1 MAKLKVIST
10 KRKPGPTPARDL
22 GKHGAALWRRIAE
35 EYDISDAA
43 GRELLLLAAE
53 ALDRAT
59 SLREQIDRE
68 GEIVIVKGA
77 MRDNPLLR
85 HELQN
90 RSFIS
95 KCLAR
100 LDLEVPKK
108 RPIGRPL
115 TGGLG
120 VTHVD
125 LMGSEED

>member
-10 KRKPGPTPARDL
+10 KRKPGPNPARDL
-22 GKHGAALWRRIAE
+22 GKHGAALWRRIAQ

-59 SLREQIDRE
+59 SLREQIDRD
-68 GEIVIVKGA
+68 GEVIVVKGA
-77 MRDNPLLR
+77 MRDNPLLK

-95 KCLAR
+95 KALAR

-115 TGGLG
+115 AGGLG
-120 VTHVD
+120 ITSID
-125 LMGSEED
+125 TMGTDDD